1 MCNRWI
7 SIVVIHS
14 PPFDDLKKFI
24 TLLLRYAALAP
35 PQIESTEEESKD
47 FAPKMKDMLG
57 DVAGRSVVP
66 AACCPYPD
74 PAEVCFALSAA
85 AQLVRILPG
94 SKGCVMCL
102 FKLCANE
109 NSENSSLMAE
119 KKLQLFVFGIKT
131 RRKMVDFQFKIH
143 IKRRACK

>member
-1 MCNRWI
+1 MNKHCRHPFTTIWWFKK
-7 SIVVIHS
+7 IHNVAS
-14 PPFDDLKKFI
+14 S
-24 TLLLRYAALAP
+24 LRCP
-35 PQIESTEEESKD
+35 CTPQIESTEEESKD

-119 KKLQLFVFGIKT
+119 KNYNFLFIKT
-131 RRKMVDFQFKIH
+131 RLKMVDFQFKIY
-143 IKRRACK
+143 IKRRCACK

>member
-1 MCNRWI
+1 M
-7 SIVVIHS
+7 SS
-14 PPFDDLKKFI
+14 FKKFHNVASS
-24 TLLLRYAALAP
+24 LRCP
-35 PQIESTEEESKD
+35 CTPQIESTEEESKD